1 MPIRLLERIA
11 YSEIPISS
19 SRRPPSYEGRIKQS
33 ILFYLDGLLNTR
45 RGEVYIDKNYGLPSM
60 ANIASTFYAGSKTDI
75 GRAIVGQILSYEK
88 RLLNPTIREEEG
100 DNERSIRFILDGTIN
115 TVETGEVLR
124 NFPIQITV
132 QPSGQVVLKEK
143 RGL

>member
-88 RLLNPTIREEEG
+88 RLLNPAIREEEG
-100 DNERSIRFILDGTIN
+100 DNERSIRFILDGAIN
-115 TVETGEVLR
+115 IVETGEVLR

>member
-100 DNERSIRFILDGTIN
+100 DNERSIRFILDGMIN

>member
-1 MPIRLLERIA
+1 MSIRLLERIA

-19 SRRPPSYEGRIKQS
+19 SRRPASFEGRIKQS

-60 ANIASTFYAGSKTDI
+60 ANIASTFYAGSKADI
-75 GRAIVGQILSYEK
+75 GRAIVEQILNYEK
-88 RLLNPTIREEEG
+88 RLQNPTIREEEG
-100 DNERSIRFILDGTIN
+100 DSERSIRFILDGAIN
-115 TVETGEVLR
+115 IVEPGELLR
-124 NFPIQITV
+124 NFSIQITV
-132 QPSGQVVLKEK
+132 RPSGQVVLKEK